1 MFNHVLFHCIVLH
14 CMASYPPP
22 TSPVW
27 PNRSKASPASLPPQ
41 FRGVPEVL
49 MRPRAAL
56 SLEGSSMLTTTLTN
70 HEPHTSPPP
79 AHGSGRCETAPGEFP
94 RRRRPWMELGIDIS
108 GYHGDVW
115 RLNLLCFLSHIIKKI
130 WCTRRR
136 DCQLHSSGFTHH
148 CLGTR
153 TCQSVKVNII
163 HYLVFRF
170 CFCIWVDSPTLC
182 VCVGVGVWVGVCLGV
197 GGACGD
203 VG

>member
-1 MFNHVLFHCIVLH
+1 MFNRVLFHCIVLH

-70 HEPHTSPPP
+70 HETHTSPPP

-115 RLNLLCFLSHIIKKI
+115 RLNLLCFLSHIFEKYGVQEEGIVHFILKVS
-130 WCTRRR
+130 TP
-136 DCQLHSSGFTHH
+136 L
-148 CLGTR
+148 LGNKNLPV
-153 TCQSVKVNII
+153 CEGKYN
-163 HYLVFRF
+163 
-170 CFCIWVDSPTLC
+170 TLF
-182 VCVGVGVWVGVCLGV
+182 GI
-197 GGACGD
+197 
-203 VG
+203 